1 MNFTSQRVAKP
12 YFIGAL
18 ALFAG
23 QIIFGLIAGM
33 QYLDGSFLFPEF
45 PFSVI
50 RTVHTNLLIVW
61 LLMAFMGAAYYI
73 VPEEAQT
80 ELYSPRL
87 ALITFW
93 VFLIAGALTI
103 LAYLFVPYSQLAA
116 MTGNAILPTMG
127 RGYLE
132 QPLPTK
138 IGIVLVALSLL
149 FNVSMTL
156 IKGRKT
162 SLNLVLV
169 AGLWGLA
176 LLFLPAFYF
185 PVDTVKA
192 SYSWWWVV
200 HGWVEGDWELILS
213 ALLGFILVKMTG
225 VDREIVEKW
234 MYIIIAMTLI
244 SGIIGIGHH
253 YYYTGAPEYWI
264 WLGSIFSAMEP
275 VPFLMLVGF
284 AVRMLIKRRQ
294 EYPNHAAM
302 LWAIGTPVMA
312 FLGAGFWGF
321 MITLAPV
328 QYYTHGTNFT
338 AAHGHLAFFGAY
350 AMVSLSI
357 ISYAMPH
364 LRGRVANSPSAQRW
378 EMTGFWIMVISMFVI
393 ALALTGAGI
402 VTVFMQRMGDHPI
415 SFMGAQD
422 QERVFF
428 WIREVAGF
436 IFFGGLLTFLT
447 SFFVGNNESLAS
459 PEAQMP
465 TRR

>member
-1 MNFTSQRVAKP
+1 M
-12 YFIGAL
+12 
-18 ALFAG
+18 
-23 QIIFGLIAGM
+23 
-33 QYLDGSFLFPEF
+33 SF
-45 PFSVI
+45 
-50 RTVHTNLLIVW
+50 
-61 LLMAFMGAAYYI
+61 
-73 VPEEAQT
+73 
-80 ELYSPRL
+80 
-87 ALITFW
+87 
-93 VFLIAGALTI
+93 
-103 LAYLFVPYSQLAA
+103 
-116 MTGNAILPTMG
+116 
-127 RGYLE
+127 
-132 QPLPTK
+132 
-138 IGIVLVALSLL
+138 
-149 FNVSMTL
+149 
-156 IKGRKT
+156 
-162 SLNLVLV
+162 
-169 AGLWGLA
+169 
-176 LLFLPAFYF
+176 
-185 PVDTVKA
+185 
-192 SYSWWWVV
+192 
-200 HGWVEGDWELILS
+200 
-213 ALLGFILVKMTG
+213 
-225 VDREIVEKW
+225 
-234 MYIIIAMTLI
+234 
-244 SGIIGIGHH
+244 
-253 YYYTGAPEYWI
+253 
-264 WLGSIFSAMEP
+264 
-275 VPFLMLVGF
+275 
-284 AVRMLIKRRQ
+284 
-294 EYPNHAAM
+294 
-302 LWAIGTPVMA
+302 WAIGTPVMA

-459 PEAQMP
+459 PEAQIP